1 MQTAG
6 KYEEITNTFLAS
18 KHILASSTWAQK
30 CIALVTW
37 PYDYVIQLEHLVELL
52 EDYIKY

>member
-6 KYEEITNTFLAS
+6 KYEEITNTTNTFLAS

-30 CIALVTW
+30 W
-37 PYDYVIQLEHLVELL
+37 PYDSVIQIEHLVFR
-52 EDYIKY
+52 I